1 MFDRLDFKADAKRV
15 LKLNYWPATL
25 ACLIILFVY
34 GGGVGAGN
42 SGMVVS
48 FMNQVTEL
56 PFEQIIPFMISCIL
70 PLLFFVFM
78 VFLLRILVGY
88 NVYVGG
94 MRYFLHS
101 SEIKK
106 GNLNELTYEFN
117 NGRWKNVLRTMAYKD
132 ILNFLWYLLFIIP
145 GVAKHYSYAMV
156 PYLLAENPNLNYK
169 RAVEISMKM
178 TEGYRIDMLMLDLSF
193 VGWYILGAV
202 TLGLGML
209 FINPYIE
216 ATRVQMYYFL
226 RKQAVKKHKLKE
238 QELKEIIIVE

>member
-1 MFDRLDFKADAKRV
+1 
-15 LKLNYWPATL
+15 
-25 ACLIILFVY
+25 
-34 GGGVGAGN
+34 
-42 SGMVVS
+42 
-48 FMNQVTEL
+48 MNQVTEL

-202 TLGLGML
+202 TLGNALCKPL
-209 FINPYIE
+209 Y
-216 ATRVQMYYFL
+216 
-226 RKQAVKKHKLKE
+226 
-238 QELKEIIIVE
+238 